1 MNVTINDEIDQD
13 LDIDTEEAGD
23 PDPKKT
29 GGESAA
35 GDEDLDFDF
44 DENGDII
51 IPDED
56 EDGDSDED
64 TEDDDEEDDEEFE
77 GDEDGADA
85 DEDEE
90 EEDEASEEGAED
102 SSDQKD
108 EAPSSNEPDEK
119 DKQILALDRQLAA
132 LRSQTK
138 DTLAKLGVDIKD
150 DDVMAGLVK
159 LAAEADDTTP
169 EEYLRK
175 KNERERNEEAVRT
188 VQKMAFEKKMREDL
202 AEIHA
207 AYPETRN
214 LDSVTKFPNFREFG
228 KLRDLGLSPK
238 QAYIA
243 SHSDAV
249 MASVASSTKRQSLNE
264 TKNHLKPAVSKSS
277 KDHSLTLTRRE
288 LAEYREL
295 FPDLNDREIA
305 ALYRQ
310 AKK

>member
-35 GDEDLDFDF
+35 EDEDLDFDF

-77 GDEDGADA
+77 DDEDGADA

-90 EEDEASEEGAED
+90 EADDASEEGAED

-188 VQKMAFEKKMREDL
+188 VQKMAFEKKMKEDL

-214 LDSVTKFPNFREFG
+214 LDSVTKFTNFREFG
-228 KLRDLGLSPK
+228 KFRDLGLSPK

-243 SHSDAV
+243 SHPDAV
-249 MASVASSTKRQSLNE
+249 MASVATSTKRQSLNE

-277 KDHSLTLTRRE
+277 KDRSLTLTRRE
-288 LAEYREL
+288 MAEYREL